1 MPVRVLAVV
10 EANYKQMHP
19 LLVSFVLI
27 LACISE
33 KSNQGIK
40 FNPLM
45 GVARHLKSHQLPTN
59 PKI

>member
-1 MPVRVLAVV
+1 MPARVLAVV
-10 EANYKQMHP
+10 EANYKQTHP

-27 LACISE
+27 LACISD
-33 KSNQGIK
+33 KSRIK

-45 GVARHLKSHQLPTN
+45 EVARYLKTHQLPTN